1 VNKLGIYT
9 FFLESIRK
17 FWGMSL
23 LFILSNLM
31 IIGACIVSFCPKRS
45 ALKTALM
52 CMAGGSALLIKWCC
66 TTVIV
71 TDTIHR
77 LQCHIFGSLL
87 KQNISFFNTH
97 LPVELAPQITYDLNT
112 FGDLFTD
119 LINRIVL
126 AGILLCTFT
135 TLLIYQTHQFLFL
148 TLLLTPGLFFIK
160 NRLSNKPLVELT
172 HYLHE
177 VFSQLRTIFALNH
190 QNFDLLVFER
200 WSRQIAT
207 GKRTKELYDTA
218 VYFAH
223 FVATAIIVASIVLLC
238 IRFMPIYVL
247 PPEQFFDVISSLVG
261 IVFSLSIFTSLQ
273 KKWSQF
279 QEMKQNLVSYFEKT
293 ALQAPAYRQLREYPA
308 KGLVAIHNVSFA
320 YPNLPDQNVIQDF
333 NFSIYPG
340 ETIAIIGASGSG
352 KSTLLNLLMGFYP
365 VSSGNIYLDGVR
377 IQELAPDD
385 LRANMALV
393 DQEPQ
398 FFTASIYENI
408 LYGNPKATD
417 GQLQDLIDHMV
428 PPQWFDSFPKGLHTI
443 IGPRGLGLSV
453 GQKQMIALLRMLL
466 RNASILLLD
475 EATSGL
481 DYDTENYVMRVL
493 RPVLKSKTAI
503 MVTHKLTQIDL
514 ADRIIV
520 MHKGRIVGFGDHH
533 KLFNENLFYRKLISI
548 EIDNMPARA
557 QEL

>member
-1 VNKLGIYT
+1 MIRA
-9 FFLESIRK
+9 FFLQSVRK
-17 FWGMSL
+17 FWGTSL
-23 LFILSNLM
+23 SFVLSNLV
-31 IIGACIVSFCPKRS
+31 IIGACVVPFCPKRS
-45 ALKTALM
+45 ALKTAVM
-52 CMAGGSALLIKWCC
+52 CMMGCSAALIKWSC
-66 TTVIV
+66 TSVIINDTV
-71 TDTIHR
+71 HR
-77 LQCHIFGSLL
+77 LRCHIFGHLI

-97 LPVELAPQITYDLNT
+97 LPLTVAPEITYDLSV
-112 FGDLFTD
+112 FGDLLTH
-119 LINRIVL
+119 LISRIVF
-126 AGILLCTFT
+126 AGVLLCTFT
-135 TLLIYQTHQFLFL
+135 TMLVYLTHQFLFF
-148 TLLLTPGLFFIK
+148 TLLLTPGLFFLKHTIP
-160 NRLSNKPLVELT
+160 NKPMAELT

-200 WSRQIAT
+200 WSAQIAAT
-207 GKRTKELYDTA
+207 KRRQELHDIATYCLQ
-218 VYFAH
+218 FII
-223 FVATAIIVASIVLLC
+223 TAIVVASTVLLC
-238 IRFMPIYVL
+238 LQLMPIYVL
-247 PPEQFFDVISSLVG
+247 PTELLFPVMSALTGVA
-261 IVFSLSIFTSLQ
+261 FSLIVFTSLQ
-273 KKWSQF
+273 KKWRQF
-279 QEMKQNLVSYFEKT
+279 QEMKYSLAHYFEKT
-293 ALQAPAYRQLREYPA
+293 TKDPVNYRHLREYPA
-308 KGLVAIHNVSFA
+308 KGLIAIHNVSFA
-320 YPNLPDQNVIQDF
+320 YPNLPDQKVIQDF

-365 VSSGNIYLDGVR
+365 VGSGNIYLDGIR
-377 IQELAPDD
+377 IQELSPND
-385 LRANMALV
+385 LRANIALV

-417 GQLQDLIDHMV
+417 QQLQDLIEHMV

-520 MHKGRIVGFGDHH
+520 MHKGRIVGFGDHQ
-533 KLFNENLFYRKLISI
+533 KLFSENLFYRKLIST
-548 EIDNMPARA
+548 EIDNMPSRV

>member
-1 VNKLGIYT
+1 MIQT
-9 FFLESIRK
+9 FFLQSIRR
-17 FWGMSL
+17 FRWTSL
-23 LFILSNLM
+23 LFVLSCLT
-31 IIGACIVSFCPKRS
+31 IVGACIFPFCSKGF
-45 ALKTALM
+45 ALKTIAM
-52 CMAGGSALLIKWCC
+52 CTMGCMAVLIKWGC
-66 TTVIV
+66 TSVIV
-71 TDTIHR
+71 TDCIHCLR
-77 LQCHIFGSLL
+77 CHIFGHLL
-87 KQNISFFNTH
+87 KQDISFFNTH
-97 LPVELAPQITYDLNT
+97 LPIEMAPEITYDLST
-112 FGDLFTD
+112 FGDVLTH
-119 LINRIVL
+119 LINRTVL
-126 AGILLCTFT
+126 ASLLLCTFT
-135 TLLIYQTHQFLFL
+135 TLLVYLTHQFLFF

-160 NRLSNKPLVELT
+160 YSLPSNPMAELT

-190 QNFDLLVFER
+190 QSFDLLVFER
-200 WSRQIAT
+200 WSTQIAAR
-207 GKRTKELYDTA
+207 KQKKELDNTVA
-218 VYFAH
+218 YFAH
-223 FVATAIIVASIVLLC
+223 FVVTAIIVASIIYLC
-238 IRFMPIYVL
+238 MRLMPIYVL
-247 PPEQFFDVISSLVG
+247 PPELFSLVMSALTG
-261 IVFSLSIFTSLQ
+261 VIFSLILFTSLQ

-279 QEMKQNLVSYFEKT
+279 QEMKQNLTHYFDSAEEPVPT
-293 ALQAPAYRQLREYPA
+293 YRKLREYPA

-365 VSSGNIYLDGVR
+365 VSGGNIYLDGVR
-377 IQELAPDD
+377 IQELAPED
-385 LRANMALV
+385 LRGNIALV

-417 GQLQDLIDHMV
+417 QQLQDLIDHMV
-428 PPQWFDSFPKGLHTI
+428 PPQWFDSFSKGLHTI

-466 RNASILLLD
+466 RNASVLLLD

-493 RPVLKSKTAI
+493 RPVLKTKTAI

-520 MHKGRIVGFGDHH
+520 MHKGRIVGFGDHQ
-533 KLFNENLFYRKLISI
+533 KLFSENLFYRKLISS
-548 EIDNMPARA
+548 EIDNLPARA
-557 QEL
+557 QEF

>member
-1 VNKLGIYT
+1 MIYT
-9 FFLESIRK
+9 FFLKSARR
-17 FWGMSL
+17 FLGTS
-23 LFILSNLM
+23 
-31 IIGACIVSFCPKRS
+31 VSFVLSCLVIVCACTLPFCTKIS
-45 ALKTALM
+45 PLKIISLCGVGCA
-52 CMAGGSALLIKWCC
+52 ALLIKWGC
-66 TTVIV
+66 TSVV
-71 TDTIHR
+71 VNDTIHR
-77 LQCHIFGSLL
+77 LRCHIFGHLL

-97 LPVELAPQITYDLNT
+97 LPLTVAPEITYDLAT
-112 FGDLFTD
+112 LGDLLTH

-126 AGILLCTFT
+126 AGLLLCTFT
-135 TLLIYQTHQFLFL
+135 ALLVYLTHQFLFL

-160 NRLSNKPLVELT
+160 HAIPHKPMAELT

-200 WSRQIAT
+200 WSTQIAAT
-207 GKRTKELYDTA
+207 KRRQELQDIAAYA
-218 VYFAH
+218 VH
-223 FVATAIIVASIVLLC
+223 FVITAIIVTSIVFLC
-238 IRFMPIYVL
+238 MRFMPIYVL
-247 PPEQFFDVISSLVG
+247 PPQQFAAVMSALGG
-261 IVFSLSIFTSLQ
+261 IVFSLIIFTSLQ
-273 KKWSQF
+273 KKWRLF
-279 QEMKQNLVSYFEKT
+279 QEIKQNLAHYFKKT
-293 ALQAPAYRQLREYPA
+293 IDETTTYRHLREYPA
-308 KGLVAIHNVSFA
+308 KGLLAIHNVSFS

-365 VSSGNIYLDGVR
+365 VNTGNIYLDGVR

-385 LRANMALV
+385 LRGSMALV

-520 MHKGRIVGFGDHH
+520 MHKGQIVGFGDHQ
-533 KLFNENLFYRKLISI
+533 KLFSENLFYRKLIST

-557 QEL
+557 QEF

>member
-1 VNKLGIYT
+1 MTCTL
-9 FFLESIRK
+9 FLQSVRR
-17 FWGMSL
+17 FWGIAL
-23 LFILSNLM
+23 LFVLSSLM
-31 IIGACIVSFCPKRS
+31 IVGACTLPFCIKHS
-45 ALKTALM
+45 ILKTVAL
-52 CMAGGSALLIKWCC
+52 CMAGGSATLIIWCC
-66 TTVIV
+66 TSIIV

-77 LQCHIFGSLL
+77 LRCHIFTYLL

-97 LPVELAPQITYDLNT
+97 LPVEIAPQITSDLET
-112 FGDLFTD
+112 FGDLLTQ
-119 LINRIVL
+119 LISRTTL
-126 AGILLCTFT
+126 AGLLLGTFT
-135 TLLIYQTHQFLFL
+135 TLLVYLTHQFLFF

-160 NRLSNKPLVELT
+160 QPMPKKTMTELT

-200 WSRQIAT
+200 WSAQMAASKRKKDLYDIAT
-207 GKRTKELYDTA
+207 HC
-218 VYFAH
+218 AH
-223 FVATAIIVASIVLLC
+223 FIVTTIIVASIVLLC
-238 IRFMPIYVL
+238 MRFMPIYVL
-247 PPEQFFDVISSLVG
+247 PPEQSFAVMSALTGVI
-261 IVFSLSIFTSLQ
+261 FSLIVFTSLQ
-273 KKWSQF
+273 KKWNQF
-279 QEMKQNLVSYFEKT
+279 QEMKQNLAHYFKKIEEPVPYKH
-293 ALQAPAYRQLREYPA
+293 LREYPA
-308 KGLVAIHNVSFA
+308 KGLLAIHNVSFA

-365 VSSGNIYLDGVR
+365 TGSGNIYLDGIR

-385 LRANMALV
+385 LRGNIALV

-417 GQLQDLIDHMV
+417 QQLHDLIDHMV
-428 PPQWFDSFPKGLHTI
+428 PPQWFDSFPKGLHTV

-466 RNASILLLD
+466 RNSSILLLD

-481 DYDTENYVMRVL
+481 DYDTENYIMRVL
-493 RPVLKSKTAI
+493 RPVLRSKTTI

-520 MHKGRIVGFGDHH
+520 MHKGRIVGFGNHQ
-533 KLFNENLFYRKLISI
+533 KLFSENLFYRKLISA
-548 EIDNMPARA
+548 EIDNIPSRA
-557 QEL
+557 QEF

>member
-1 VNKLGIYT
+1 MIHT
-9 FFLESIRK
+9 FFLQSIRR
-17 FWGMSL
+17 FWGTSL
-23 LFILSNLM
+23 SFALSCLVVVLACVFPFYLRCSTLK
-31 IIGACIVSFCPKRS
+31 IIAI
-45 ALKTALM
+45 
-52 CMAGGSALLIKWCC
+52 AGIGYTALLIKWGC
-66 TTVIV
+66 TSVIV
-71 TDTIHR
+71 NDTIHSLR
-77 LQCHIFGSLL
+77 CHVFGRLL
-87 KQNISFFNTH
+87 KQNISFFTTH
-97 LPVELAPQITYDLNT
+97 LPLTIAPQITYDLAT
-112 FGDLFTD
+112 FGDLLTH

-126 AGILLCTFT
+126 ASLLLITFT
-135 TLLIYQTHQFLFL
+135 TLLVYLTHQFLFF
-148 TLLLTPGLFFIK
+148 TLLLTPGLFFIT
-160 NRLSNKPLVELT
+160 NAIPNKPMTELT

-200 WSRQIAT
+200 WSNQIAST
-207 GKRTKELYDTA
+207 KRRQDLQDIAAYAT
-218 VYFAH
+218 H
-223 FVATAIIVASIVLLC
+223 FVITAIVTASIVFLC
-238 IRFMPIYVL
+238 MRFMPIYVL
-247 PPEQFFDVISSLVG
+247 PPKQWTTMMSALGGVTCSL
-261 IVFSLSIFTSLQ
+261 FIFTSLQ
-273 KKWSQF
+273 KKWRQL
-279 QEMKQNLVSYFEKT
+279 QEMKQSLAHHFEKT
-293 ALQAPAYRQLREYPA
+293 TEDATACRHLREYPA
-308 KGLVAIHNVSFA
+308 KGLLAIHNVSFS
-320 YPNLPDQNVIQDF
+320 YPNLPDQPVIQDF

-365 VSSGNIYLDGVR
+365 VNAGNIYLDGVR

-385 LRANMALV
+385 LRGSMALV

-466 RNASILLLD
+466 RNSSILLLD

-520 MHKGRIVGFGDHH
+520 MHKGRIVGFGDHQ
-533 KLFNENLFYRKLISI
+533 KLFSENLFYRKLIST

-557 QEL
+557 QEF

>member
-1 VNKLGIYT
+1 MIST
-9 FFLESIRK
+9 FFLASARR
-17 FWGMSL
+17 FWGVSSL
-23 LFILSNLM
+23 FVLSCLTIVGICILPFFLKQSASTITCLVVVGCAVLLLKWWCTSV
-31 IIGACIVSFCPKRS
+31 IINDS
-45 ALKTALM
+45 
-52 CMAGGSALLIKWCC
+52 
-66 TTVIV
+66 
-71 TDTIHR
+71 IHR
-77 LQCHIFGSLL
+77 LRCHVFEDLL

-97 LPVELAPQITYDLNT
+97 LPIEIAPQITYDLGI
-112 FGDLFTD
+112 FGDLLTY
-119 LINRIVL
+119 LINRTVF
-126 AGILLCTFT
+126 AGLLLCTFT
-135 TLLIYQTHQFLFL
+135 TLLVYLTHQFLFF
-148 TLLLTPGLFFIK
+148 TLLLTPGLFFVK
-160 NRLSNKPLVELT
+160 YRPSGKPMAELT
-172 HYLHE
+172 HYLYE

-200 WSRQIAT
+200 WSSQIAA
-207 GKRTKELYDTA
+207 GKRRQELHDTA
-218 VYFAH
+218 AYFAH
-223 FVATAIIVASIVLLC
+223 FIVTAVIVTSIIYLC
-238 IRFMPIYVL
+238 MRLMSIYVL
-247 PPEQFFDVISSLVG
+247 PPELLSMTIAALTGV
-261 IVFSLSIFTSLQ
+261 VFSLVVFTSLQ
-273 KKWSQF
+273 KKWNQF
-279 QEMKQNLVSYFEKT
+279 QEMKQNLAHCFNNPEKT
-293 ALQAPAYRQLREYPA
+293 TPIYRRLREYPA

-320 YPNLPDQNVIQDF
+320 YPNLPDQSVIQDF

-365 VSSGNIYLDGVR
+365 VDTGNIYLDGIR
-377 IQELAPDD
+377 IQELSPDD
-385 LRANMALV
+385 LRSSIALV

-417 GQLQDLIDHMV
+417 QQLQDLIDHMV
-428 PPQWFDSFPKGLHTI
+428 PPQWFCSFPKGLQTI

-520 MHKGRIVGFGDHH
+520 MHKGRIVGFGDHQ
-533 KLFNENLFYRKLISI
+533 KLFSENLFYRKLIST
-548 EIDNMPARA
+548 EIDNMPAHA
-557 QEL
+557 QEF